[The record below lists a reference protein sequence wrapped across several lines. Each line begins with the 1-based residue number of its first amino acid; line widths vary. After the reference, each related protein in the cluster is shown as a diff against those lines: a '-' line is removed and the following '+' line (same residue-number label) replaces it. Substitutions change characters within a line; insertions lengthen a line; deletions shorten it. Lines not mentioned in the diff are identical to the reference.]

1 MRCGATLCFLLFSPH
16 KGKEK
21 NLLYDLNLIL
31 SYLDLEE
38 RELKSLQDCCLE
50 IERDHELDTVNSVP
64 LQ

>member
-38 RELKSLQDCCLE
+38 RELKSFLE